1 MTRDRA
7 VPAVARWCAR
17 ARRRSPFA
25 GDADA
30 LFETDAEKSAR
41 HEKARITKVSGP
53 HLAAL
58 EATRL
63 PAITGRAVRDIMAE
77 CADIA
82 ASARCVRCV
91 CVWKWGE
98 AGRHLDCYQEK
109 KNKKRAEEIFRMRF
123 ARNSHL
129 RLAVGSTR
137 TIVDGSSAT
146 AGDSAREK
154 HRAFS
159 FSGARAPRCPRWR
172 RLERRRRAQ
181 SRSTCASF
189 KVESTRSS
197 SASTLPGACWCT
209 RPGSA
214 ATSPRTDPTPRWSL
228 RRT

>member
-25 GDADA
+25 GEADA

-98 AGRHLDCYQEK
+98 AGRHLDCYQRD
-109 KNKKRAEEIFRMRF
+109 KKRAELQIFRF
-123 ARNSHL
+123 ASRE
-129 RLAVGSTR
+129 TR
-137 TIVDGSSAT
+137 TCGCGIDPNNRRSDRSDVTLQEMSGF
-146 AGDSAREK
+146 
-154 HRAFS
+154 RAKSIALSRFR
-159 FSGARAPRCPRWR
+159 ARAP
-172 RLERRRRAQ
+172 
-181 SRSTCASF
+181 
-189 KVESTRSS
+189 
-197 SASTLPGACWCT
+197 PGA
-209 RPGSA
+209 RDGVA
-214 ATSPRTDPTPRWSL
+214 
-228 RRT
+228 

>member
-1 MTRDRA
+1 VTRDRA

-25 GDADA
+25 GEADA

-98 AGRHLDCYQEK
+98 AGRHLDCYQRD
-109 KNKKRAEEIFRMRF
+109 KKRAELQIFRF
-123 ARNSHL
+123 ARNPDL
-129 RLAVGSTR
+129 RLR
-137 TIVDGSSAT
+137 DRPEQSSMDLRSIDQMSVQEMS
-146 AGDSAREK
+146 GI
-154 HRAFS
+154 RAKSIALSRFR
-159 FSGARAPRCPRWR
+159 ARAP
-172 RLERRRRAQ
+172 
-181 SRSTCASF
+181 
-189 KVESTRSS
+189 
-197 SASTLPGACWCT
+197 PGA
-209 RPGSA
+209 RDGVA
-214 ATSPRTDPTPRWSL
+214 
-228 RRT
+228 

>member
-109 KNKKRAEEIFRMRF
+109 KAGGTRYFVCVSRE
-123 ARNSHL
+123 
-129 RLAVGSTR
+129 TR
-137 TIVDGSSAT
+137 TYGLRWDRPEQSSM
-146 AGDSAREK
+146 DQVSLQEIPREK

>member
-82 ASARCVRCV
+82 ASARSVGCV

-98 AGRHLDCYQEK
+98 VGRDILFSGRKRYFAAG
-109 KNKKRAEEIFRMRF
+109 KRAFFDLLPQSAVFDPNPKSRKAHARFPIF
-123 ARNSHL
+123 
-129 RLAVGSTR
+129 G
-137 TIVDGSSAT
+137 
-146 AGDSAREK
+146 
-154 HRAFS
+154 RAPL
-159 FSGARAPRCPRWR
+159 GARDGVA
-172 RLERRRRAQ
+172 
-181 SRSTCASF
+181 
-189 KVESTRSS
+189 
-197 SASTLPGACWCT
+197 
-209 RPGSA
+209 
-214 ATSPRTDPTPRWSL
+214 
-228 RRT
+228 